1 MRAGSAEARAALA
14 PGLPR
19 KFTARAANDL
29 EYIMIDSDLLD
40 VLLTW
45 DQTGQYEVAELNAD
59 GLEVTGDWM
68 TTLLQTKAFH
78 RIPPA
83 NIQAIFMRMQRI
95 NYRAGDVVIKQGT
108 EGDFFYVVVAGKCI
122 VTRETPLNKE
132 GIKLA
137 ELGPGD
143 SFGEEALIAEAK
155 RNATV
160 TMSTDGTLMRL
171 GKHDFQ
177 TLLNEPLL
185 QWVSQDKAKEIVAT
199 GGKWLDVRLPSEFQ
213 NFRIDDAIN
222 IPLYFIRLKL
232 NALDK
237 NIPYVVCCDTGRRS
251 SAAAYILSERGFEAY
266 VLKGGLAATEA
277 ARSSRGRR
285 GFGACS
291 GACSIG
297 HEETQAVQG
306 RGIEGGV
313 AEGFRAE
320 GPMVYPPPPTLR
332 YRPPSLL
339 AEHLG
344 LAIAAFLVRI
354 AFRRVFASRRRTS
367 PRSGIRAGGIARGL
381 RRDRCFAG

>member
-1 MRAGSAEARAALA
+1 MDERPVDLALLKSFSPLDGLKAENLHALARKTHVRTLDAGRVLFKEGDTDKRTFYLVAGKIEYRGEERILGTIAARTPEARAALA

-19 KFTARAANDL
+19 KFTARAVTDL
-29 EYIMIDSDLLD
+29 EYIMIDSDMLD

-45 DQTGQYEVAELNAD
+45 DQTGQYEVAELNAESL
-59 GLEVTGDWM
+59 GEEGDWM

-108 EGDFFYVVVAGKCI
+108 EGDFFYVVIAGKCT

-160 TMSTDGTLMRL
+160 VMATDGTLMRL
-171 GKHDFQ
+171 GKQDFQ

-185 QWVSQDKAKEIVAT
+185 QWVDYDQAREIVAR

-232 NALDK
+232 NTLDK
-237 NIPYVVCCDTGRRS
+237 NTQYVVCCDTGRRS
-251 SAAAYILSERGFEAY
+251 SAAAYILCERGYDAY
-266 VLKGGLAATEA
+266 VLTGGLSGSEA
-277 ARSSRGRR
+277 ARTRR
-285 GFGACS
+285 S
-291 GACSIG
+291 
-297 HEETQAVQG
+297 
-306 RGIEGGV
+306 
-313 AEGFRAE
+313 
-320 GPMVYPPPPTLR
+320 
-332 YRPPSLL
+332 
-339 AEHLG
+339 
-344 LAIAAFLVRI
+344 
-354 AFRRVFASRRRTS
+354 
-367 PRSGIRAGGIARGL
+367 
-381 RRDRCFAG
+381 

>member
-1 MRAGSAEARAALA
+1 MTERPINLAILRTFSPLDGLKAENLNALARKTQLRELGAGRPLFKEGDTEKRTFYLVAGTVELRADDRLIGTVRAGSPEARAALA

-19 KFTARAANDL
+19 KFTARAATDL

-45 DQTGQYEVAELNAD
+45 DQTGQYEVSELNSD
-59 GLEVTGDWM
+59 GLDATGDWM

-108 EGDFFYVVVAGKCI
+108 EGDYFYVVVSGKCV

-171 GKHDFQ
+171 GKQDFQ

-185 QWVSQDKAKEIVAT
+185 QWVTQDQAKEIVAK

-213 NFRIDDAIN
+213 NFRIDGSIN

-237 NIPYVVCCDTGRRS
+237 NTPYIVCCDTGRRS

-277 ARSSRGRR
+277 ASANRG
-285 GFGACS
+285 
-291 GACSIG
+291 
-297 HEETQAVQG
+297 
-306 RGIEGGV
+306 
-313 AEGFRAE
+313 
-320 GPMVYPPPPTLR
+320 
-332 YRPPSLL
+332 
-339 AEHLG
+339 
-344 LAIAAFLVRI
+344 
-354 AFRRVFASRRRTS
+354 
-367 PRSGIRAGGIARGL
+367 
-381 RRDRCFAG
+381 

>member
-1 MRAGSAEARAALA
+1 MEERPVDLAILKTFSPLDGLKSENLHALARKTQILELAAGRLLFKQGDTDKRTFYLVTGHVELRADDKVIGTVRAGSPEARTALA

-19 KFTARAANDL
+19 RFTARAVNSL
-29 EYIMIDSDLLD
+29 EYIVIDSDLLD

-45 DQTGQYEVAELNAD
+45 DQTGQYEVAELRGD
-59 GLEVTGDWM
+59 GLDVTGDWM

-95 NYRAGDVVIKQGT
+95 NYRARDVVIKQGT
-108 EGDFFYVVVAGKCI
+108 EGDYFYVVVAGKCV

-160 TMSTDGTLMRL
+160 TMATDGTLMRL
-171 GKHDFQ
+171 GKADFQ

-185 QWVSQDKAKEIVAT
+185 QWVDYESARAIIAN

-213 NFRIDDAIN
+213 NIRIDDAVN

-237 NIPYVVCCDTGRRS
+237 NLQYVVCCDTGRRS

-277 ARSSRGRR
+277 ARARR
-285 GFGACS
+285 G
-291 GACSIG
+291 
-297 HEETQAVQG
+297 
-306 RGIEGGV
+306 
-313 AEGFRAE
+313 
-320 GPMVYPPPPTLR
+320 
-332 YRPPSLL
+332 
-339 AEHLG
+339 
-344 LAIAAFLVRI
+344 
-354 AFRRVFASRRRTS
+354 
-367 PRSGIRAGGIARGL
+367 
-381 RRDRCFAG
+381 

>member
-1 MRAGSAEARAALA
+1 MLFKQGDTDKRTYYLVAGQVEFRADDKTIGIVRSGSPEARAALA

-19 KFTARAANDL
+19 KFTARALTDI
-29 EYIMIDSDLLD
+29 EYIVIDSDLLD

-45 DQTGQYEVAELNAD
+45 DQTGQYEVAELRGD
-59 GLEVTGDWM
+59 GMDVSGDWM

-95 NYRAGDVVIKQGT
+95 NYRARDIVIKQGT
-108 EGDFFYVVVAGKCI
+108 EGDYFYVVVAGKCL

-160 TMSTDGTLMRL
+160 TMATDGTLMRL
-171 GKHDFQ
+171 GKADFQ

-185 QWVSQDKAKEIVAT
+185 QWVDYDAAREIVAK

-213 NFRIDDAIN
+213 NFRIDEAIN

-237 NIPYVVCCDTGRRS
+237 KTPYVVCCDTGRRS

-277 ARSSRGRR
+277 ARSRR
-285 GFGACS
+285 S
-291 GACSIG
+291 
-297 HEETQAVQG
+297 
-306 RGIEGGV
+306 
-313 AEGFRAE
+313 
-320 GPMVYPPPPTLR
+320 
-332 YRPPSLL
+332 
-339 AEHLG
+339 
-344 LAIAAFLVRI
+344 
-354 AFRRVFASRRRTS
+354 
-367 PRSGIRAGGIARGL
+367 
-381 RRDRCFAG
+381 

>member
-1 MRAGSAEARAALA
+1 VNGTVEMRVDDRVVGQIRAGTPEARTPLV

-19 KFTARAANDL
+19 KYTARALNDL

-45 DQTGQYEVAELNAD
+45 DQTGQYEVSELRGD
-59 GLEVTGDWM
+59 GLGANGDWM

-95 NYRAGDVVIKQGT
+95 NYRARDVVIKQGT
-108 EGDFFYVVVAGKCI
+108 EGDFFYVVVSGKCT

-137 ELGPGD
+137 ELAPGD

-160 TMSTDGTLMRL
+160 TMATDGSLMRL
-171 GKHDFQ
+171 GKSDFQ

-185 QWVSQDKAKEIVAT
+185 QWVDHAKALEIVAG

-213 NFRIDDAIN
+213 NFRIDGAVN

-237 NIPYVVCCDTGRRS
+237 NTQYVVCCDTGRRS

-266 VLKGGLAATEA
+266 VLRGGLAATEA
-277 ARSSRGRR
+277 ARS
-285 GFGACS
+285 
-291 GACSIG
+291 
-297 HEETQAVQG
+297 
-306 RGIEGGV
+306 
-313 AEGFRAE
+313 
-320 GPMVYPPPPTLR
+320 
-332 YRPPSLL
+332 
-339 AEHLG
+339 
-344 LAIAAFLVRI
+344 RI
-354 AFRRVFASRRRTS
+354 
-367 PRSGIRAGGIARGL
+367 
-381 RRDRCFAG
+381 

>member
-1 MRAGSAEARAALA
+1 MDERPTDLAVLRTFSPLDGLKVENLHALARKTHIRELGAGRILFKEGDTDKRTFYLVAGNVELRADDRLIGMIRAGSPEARAALA

-19 KFTARAANDL
+19 KFTARAAGDL
-29 EYIMIDSDLLD
+29 EYIVIDSDLLD

-45 DQTGQYEVAELNAD
+45 DQTGQYEVAELRSD
-59 GLEVTGDWM
+59 GLDVTGDWM

-95 NYRAGDVVIKQGT
+95 NYRAGDIVIKQGT
-108 EGDFFYVVVAGKCI
+108 EGDYFYVVVAGKCI

-137 ELGPGD
+137 ELSPGD

-160 TMSTDGTLMRL
+160 TMASDGTLMRL
-171 GKHDFQ
+171 GKNDFQ

-185 QWVSQDKAKEIVAT
+185 QWVDQDKAREIVAK

-213 NFRIDDAIN
+213 NFRIDGAVN

-237 NIPYVVCCDTGRRS
+237 NTQYVVCCDTGRRT

-266 VLKGGLAATEA
+266 VLRGGLGATDA
-277 ARSSRGRR
+277 AR
-285 GFGACS
+285 
-291 GACSIG
+291 
-297 HEETQAVQG
+297 
-306 RGIEGGV
+306 
-313 AEGFRAE
+313 
-320 GPMVYPPPPTLR
+320 
-332 YRPPSLL
+332 
-339 AEHLG
+339 
-344 LAIAAFLVRI
+344 
-354 AFRRVFASRRRTS
+354 
-367 PRSGIRAGGIARGL
+367 ARG
-381 RRDRCFAG
+381 G

>member
-1 MRAGSAEARAALA
+1 MDDRPLDISILRTFTPLDGLKAENLHALARKTQVRELGAGRVLFKEGDTDKRTYYLVTGSIELRADDRLIAVIKAGTPEARTALSA
-14 PGLPR
+14 GLPR
-19 KFTARAANDL
+19 RFTARAAADL
-29 EYIMIDSDLLD
+29 EYIVIDSDLLD
-40 VLLTW
+40 VLITW

-95 NYRAGDVVIKQGT
+95 NYRAGDVIIKQGT
-108 EGDFFYVVVAGKCI
+108 EGDYFYVVISGKCI
-122 VTRETPLNKE
+122 VMRETPLNKE

-137 ELGPGD
+137 ELSSGD

-160 TMSTDGTLMRL
+160 TMSVDGTLMRL
-171 GKHDFQ
+171 GKADFQ

-185 QWVSQDKAKEIVAT
+185 QWVSQEQAREIVAK

-213 NFRIDDAIN
+213 NFRIDDAVN

-237 NIPYVVCCDTGRRS
+237 NLQYVVCCDTGRRS

-266 VLKGGLAATEA
+266 VLKGGLAASEA
-277 ARSSRGRR
+277 ARTRG
-285 GFGACS
+285 G
-291 GACSIG
+291 
-297 HEETQAVQG
+297 
-306 RGIEGGV
+306 
-313 AEGFRAE
+313 
-320 GPMVYPPPPTLR
+320 
-332 YRPPSLL
+332 
-339 AEHLG
+339 
-344 LAIAAFLVRI
+344 
-354 AFRRVFASRRRTS
+354 
-367 PRSGIRAGGIARGL
+367 
-381 RRDRCFAG
+381 

>member
-1 MRAGSAEARAALA
+1 MDERPADLAILKTFSPLDGLKAENLHALARKTQILELSAGRLLFKQGDTDKRTFYLVSGSVELRSDDRVVATVRARSPEARAPLT

-19 KFTARAANDL
+19 KFTARAATDL
-29 EYIMIDSDLLD
+29 EYIVIDSDLLD

-45 DQTGQYEVAELNAD
+45 DQTGQYEVAELRRD
-59 GLEVTGDWM
+59 GLDVSGDWM

-95 NYRAGDVVIKQGT
+95 NYRARDVVIKQGT
-108 EGDFFYVVVAGKCI
+108 EGDYFYVVVAGRCV

-171 GKHDFQ
+171 GKADFQ

-185 QWVSQDKAKEIVAT
+185 QWVDYEDAKEIVAN
-199 GGKWLDVRLPSEFQ
+199 GGKWLDVRLTSEFQ
-213 NFRIDDAIN
+213 NFRIDDAAN

-237 NIPYVVCCDTGRRS
+237 NTQYVVCCDTGRRS

-277 ARSSRGRR
+277 AR
-285 GFGACS
+285 
-291 GACSIG
+291 
-297 HEETQAVQG
+297 
-306 RGIEGGV
+306 
-313 AEGFRAE
+313 
-320 GPMVYPPPPTLR
+320 
-332 YRPPSLL
+332 
-339 AEHLG
+339 
-344 LAIAAFLVRI
+344 
-354 AFRRVFASRRRTS
+354 
-367 PRSGIRAGGIARGL
+367 AR
-381 RRDRCFAG
+381 